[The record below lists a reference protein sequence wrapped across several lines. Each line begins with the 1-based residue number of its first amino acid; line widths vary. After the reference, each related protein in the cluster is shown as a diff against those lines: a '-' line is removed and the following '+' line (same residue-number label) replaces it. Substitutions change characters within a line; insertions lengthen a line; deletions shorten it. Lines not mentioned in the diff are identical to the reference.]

1 MDLGGKMGTHISSI
15 LVVEDDIDIRSALVQ
30 ILRMEGHE
38 TAEAANGKEA
48 LEYIRNNP
56 RPCMVLLDMM
66 MPVMTGRQFLDVF
79 KDEPESS
86 SIPVIIISAVAD
98 RIDTSG
104 AQEFIRKPLE
114 VSKLLEVIAKYC

>member
-1 MDLGGKMGTHISSI
+1 MSAAHNHLASI

-30 ILRMEGHE
+30 ILRMEGHT

-56 RPCMVLLDMM
+56 KPCMVLLDMM
-66 MPVMTGRQFLDVF
+66 MPIMTGRQFLDVF
-79 KDEPESS
+79 KNEPDSS
-86 SIPVIIISAVAD
+86 SVPVVIISAVAD

-104 AQEFIRKPLE
+104 AKEFIRKPLE

>member
-1 MDLGGKMGTHISSI
+1 MAQHISSI

-30 ILRMEGHE
+30 ILRLEGHS
-38 TAEAANGKEA
+38 TAEASNGKEA

-66 MPVMTGRQFLDVF
+66 MPIMSGRQFLDVF

-86 SIPVIIISAVAD
+86 KVPVVIISAVAD
-98 RIDTSG
+98 RVDTSG
-104 AQEFIRKPLE
+104 AKEFIKKPLD
-114 VSKLLEVIAKYC
+114 VPKLLEVVAKYC